1 MKTINDDPTK
11 LTAEALKNGIVKHQS
26 KWAKRQIDETMN
38 KREIKDEIA
47 KWSESDEVN
56 HQKKLKSI
64 TDKVEQAWR
73 DIVGLKKIT
82 DQDIQEILGE
92 KDKWGDYKGKHSKSS
107 DEARQNILKLYSY
120 ETNLYKAINK
130 ANAKKDEEAIE
141 TLGPYAKLLYM
152 TLEHPPETNAKEQA
166 RVTRGDVR
174 KRIEEGEQVQ
184 IGWGRIEYKY
194 DIYYGDDPH
203 QRSLEL

>member
-1 MKTINDDPTK
+1 MKTINNDPTK

-47 KWSESDEVN
+47 KWSESDDVN

-64 TDKVEQAWR
+64 SDKVEQAWR

-82 DQDIQEILGE
+82 DQDIQEILE
-92 KDKWGDYKGKHSKSS
+92 SYFGDHSKSS

-141 TLGPYAKLLYM
+141 TLGPYAKLL
-152 TLEHPPETNAKEQA
+152 
-166 RVTRGDVR
+166 
-174 KRIEEGEQVQ
+174 
-184 IGWGRIEYKY
+184 
-194 DIYYGDDPH
+194 
-203 QRSLEL
+203 